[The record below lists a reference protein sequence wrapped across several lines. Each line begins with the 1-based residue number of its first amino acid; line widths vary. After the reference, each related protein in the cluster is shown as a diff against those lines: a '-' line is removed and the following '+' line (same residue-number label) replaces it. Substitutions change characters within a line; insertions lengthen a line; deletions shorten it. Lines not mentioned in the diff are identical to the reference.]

1 MFPRWACPVTT
12 RFNSCTMEQ
21 FIFIYFVTWCNIQN
35 RTCALWCNYM
45 KTNFPKLR
53 LRQLDTA
60 LERWRSADL
69 PPRPPAGWIRAIR
82 DGLGM
87 SATYLAGRLGVA
99 TSTVTRL
106 EQSEADETISLAT
119 LRRASR
125 CPRLRTALRPGAQA
139 IARSHPRGTSH
150 DAGPRAN
157 GSHQSHHG
165 TGSPGHLPRSA

>member
-1 MFPRWACPVTT
+1 
-12 RFNSCTMEQ
+12 
-21 FIFIYFVTWCNIQN
+21 
-35 RTCALWCNYM
+35 M

-87 SATYLAGRLGVA
+87 SATYLAGSLGVA

-119 LRRASR
+119 LRRVADALGCELR
-125 CPRLRTALRPGAQA
+125 YALVPRQSLETTLEARATALALEQMAAINHTMALEAQA
-139 IARSHPRGTSH
+139 TSPEAREEQTRALVEALR
-150 DAGPRAN
+150 AGSQRTLWKS
-157 GSHQSHHG
+157 GRQD
-165 TGSPGHLPRSA
+165 R